1 MPIQPNFLERTA
13 IFNLNLVPGV
23 LLDVGG
29 ALAFQTLALAAQSGV
44 FGALAERPFTP
55 TELAQKL
62 NSHGRGMESLLLAL
76 EAIGYVVERG
86 GRYQNSAMTEKWALQ
101 EHVFNL
107 PAAVTFWQAVF
118 QELSPHWLEVMQT
131 GKRPYGSIYQ
141 WLEAKPE
148 IAAAFQQQLMAN
160 VTFTGADVIKKLN
173 LPQTAEWML
182 DVGGGHG
189 LFSIMLCE
197 QHPQLQATVL
207 DTPTAL
213 QTAEINIAQ
222 HQLAGRVHLHRGD
235 LWLAE
240 WGDGYDAI
248 LLFNLIHHYDEA
260 QNQELL
266 RRCAAAL
273 KPGGQVAILDQ
284 IAGKVPGNVANAV
297 VRLIALHYFLLAD
310 GRVYSHDDIDGWLQ
324 QTGITAPHFHRMAK
338 APGTSLMVAWK
349 R

>member
-13 IFNLNLVPGV
+13 FSLNLVPGV

-29 ALAFQTLALAAQSGV
+29 ALAFQTLALAAQMGV
-44 FGALAERPFTP
+44 FAVLAERPLTP

-62 NSHGRGMESLLLAL
+62 HTHERGTESLLLAL
-76 EAIGYVVERG
+76 AVIGYVVEQD
-86 GRYQNSAMTEKWALQ
+86 GRYHNSPLVTKWVLAADG
-101 EHVFNL
+101 FNL
-107 PAAVTFWQAVF
+107 DAALTFWTAVF
-118 QELSPHWLEVMQT
+118 HDLSPHALEVMQT
-131 GKRPYGSIYQ
+131 GERPYGNIYQ
-141 WLEAKPE
+141 WLESKPH
-148 IAAAFQQQLMAN
+148 ISHAFQQQLMAG
-160 VTFTGADVIKKLN
+160 VSFTGPDVVKKLS
-173 LPQTAEWML
+173 LPETAAWVL

-197 QHPQLQATVL
+197 QHPHLQASVL
-207 DTPTAL
+207 DTATAL
-213 QTAEINIAQ
+213 QTAAINIAQ
-222 HQLAGRVHLHRGD
+222 HNLGERVHLHRGD
-235 LWLAE
+235 LWQAE

-260 QNQELL
+260 QNVELL

-297 VRLIALHYFLLAD
+297 IRLIALHYFLLAD
-310 GRVYSHDDIDGWLQ
+310 GRVYSHDDIQSWLQ
-324 QTGITAPHFHRMAK
+324 QTGFTDPQFHRMSK
-338 APGTSLMVAWK
+338 APGTSLMVARK